1 MKTKLKFYN
10 RVYKEIKKGLLR
22 IYFFIEIKLLKF
34 FFYHLNK
41 IFLKKKTKFL
51 YCVLLKTVQK
61 NLIGFLK
68 VC

>member
-34 FFYHLNK
+34 SILTLKIKREKKQNFF
-41 IFLKKKTKFL
+41 T
-51 YCVLLKTVQK
+51 VLLKPFK
-61 NLIGFLK
+61 KI
-68 VC
+68 